1 MEKVAAHVTGTVAKV
16 EKRAGDRVSA
26 GEVVVVLESMKMEM
40 HVESPVGGTVREVRC
55 SEGQAVAE
63 GDVLVI
69 IEV

>member
-16 EKRAGDRVSA
+16 EKRAGERVVA

-40 HVESPVGGTVREVRC
+40 LVEAVTGGTVREVRC
-55 SEGQAVAE
+55 AEGQAVAE

-69 IEV
+69 ID